1 MTKTPMTKTPMTK
14 LRLGLQSVAFL
25 VALSTLDVFPAAA
38 QQPLTPLKVGMS
50 DAVNTVLP
58 FWMAQAGGFFAANG
72 LAVELVNTGGGSRG
86 AQQVQEGKLDIMHVG
101 LSSVVRINRSG
112 GDLRLVASM
121 SNVIRFTFFSGE
133 GVKTAADLKGGV
145 VGVSTFGSESDS
157 TVTLAL
163 QRLGLMRSDITLK
176 EYGGATQR
184 LAALKKGE
192 IKATAINEP
201 VASLARE
208 QGVNVMVDLVAEQI
222 PWLFSGVV
230 VRRSDLRNRSGVI
243 GRFLKAAIEGNHLAF
258 TNEKLAK
265 EVLAKELKLTDSKII
280 DISYND
286 FKLQTPRNM
295 EPSIMGAENVIA
307 QIGGQGSIKID
318 DYVDQTLIGTLREG
332 GFFFVM
338 ERKYST
344 P

>member
-1 MTKTPMTKTPMTK
+1 MTERPAIRKR
-14 LRLGLQSVAFL
+14 LRPESVAFL
-25 VALSTLDVFPAAA
+25 LTLCMLPALPASA

-58 FWMAQAGGFFAANG
+58 LWMAQAGGFFAANG
-72 LAVELVNTGGGSRG
+72 LNVELINTGGGSRG
-86 AQQVQEGKLDIMHVG
+86 AQELQAGRLDIMRVG
-101 LSSVVRINRSG
+101 LSSVVQANRAG

-121 SNVIRFTFFSGE
+121 SNVIRFTFFSGA
-133 GVKTAADLKGGV
+133 GVKTATDLKGGV

-157 TVTLAL
+157 TATLAL
-163 QRLGLMRSDITLK
+163 DRLGLTRTDITLK

-184 LAALKKGE
+184 LAALKAGE

-208 QGVNVMVDLVAEQI
+208 QGVNVLVDLVAEQI

-230 VRRSDLRNRSGVI
+230 IRRSDLKERFGVI
-243 GRFLKAAIEGNHLAF
+243 ARFLKAAIEGNHLAL

-265 EVLAKELKLTDSKII
+265 EVLAKELKLTDSKIV

-295 EPSIMGAENVIA
+295 EPSIKGAENVIA
-307 QIGGQGSIKID
+307 QIGGQGSTKVD
-318 DYVDQTLIGTLREG
+318 DYMDPALIASLRD
-332 GFFFVM
+332 GFFFTM
-338 ERKYST
+338 ERKYGT
-344 P
+344 R

>member
-1 MTKTPMTKTPMTK
+1 MTEMPTIRK
-14 LRLGLQSVAFL
+14 RLGLRSVAFL
-25 VALSTLDVFPAAA
+25 LALCMLPALPASA

-58 FWMAQAGGFFAANG
+58 FWMAEAGGFFAANG
-72 LAVELVNTGGGSRG
+72 LAVEFVNTGGGSRG
-86 AQQVQEGKLDIMHVG
+86 AQEVAAGKLDIMHVG
-101 LSSVVRINRSG
+101 LSSVVRLNRSG

-163 QRLGLMRSDITLK
+163 QRLGLSRADITLK
-176 EYGGATQR
+176 EYGGSTQR
-184 LAALKKGE
+184 LAALKAGE

-201 VASLARE
+201 TASLARE
-208 QGVNVMVDLVAEQI
+208 QGVNILVDLVAEQI

-230 VRRSDLRNRSGVI
+230 VRRSDLSARWGLM
-243 GRFLKAAIEGNHLAF
+243 GRFLKAAIEGNHLAL

-265 EVLAKELKLTDSKII
+265 EVLAKELKLTDSKIL
-280 DISYND
+280 DISYSD

-295 EPSIMGAENVIA
+295 EPSIKGAENVIA
-307 QIGGQGSIKID
+307 QIGGQGSTRIE
-318 DYVDQTLIGTLREG
+318 DYVDSTLLGVLRDG
-332 GFFFVM
+332 GFLFAM
-338 ERKYST
+338 ERKYGT
-344 P
+344 R

>member
-1 MTKTPMTKTPMTK
+1 MAQMPTNRT
-14 LRLGLQSVAFL
+14 RLGLPSAPFLLALFMLSV
-25 VALSTLDVFPAAA
+25 PAAA
-38 QQPLTPLKVGMS
+38 QQPLTPLKVGIS

-72 LAVELVNTGGGSRG
+72 LDVEIVNTGGGSRG
-86 AQQVQEGKLDIMHVG
+86 AQEVQAGKLDIMHVG

-112 GDLRLVASM
+112 GDLRLIASM

-163 QRLGLMRSDITLK
+163 DRLELKRSDITLK
-176 EYGGATQR
+176 EYGGSTQR
-184 LAALKKGE
+184 LAALKAGE
-192 IKATAINEP
+192 IKATAVNEP

-208 QGVNVMVDLVAEQI
+208 QGVNVLVDLAAEQI

-230 VRRSDLRNRSGVI
+230 IRRGDLKERFGVI
-243 GRFLKAAIEGNHLAF
+243 ARFVKAAIEGNHLAL
-258 TNEKLAK
+258 TDEKHAK
-265 EVLAKELKLTDSKII
+265 EVLAKELKLTDSKIV

-286 FKLQTPRNM
+286 FKLQSPSNM
-295 EPSIMGAENVIA
+295 EPSINGAENVIT
-307 QIGGQGSIKID
+307 QIGGQGSTRIE
-318 DYVDQTLIGTLREG
+318 DYVDSTVLGVLRDG
-332 GFFFVM
+332 GFLFTM
-338 ERKYST
+338 ERK
-344 P
+344 